1 MERKLQF
8 LTRETSGIFN
18 LTFSMDDAKNAAY
31 RQPENVFLFVEFL
44 DDAIKIYNG
53 MDEDKVPSEFAN
65 VASIKRQTPKGASLP
80 LISNIIEKCGKA
92 EHKKFRR
99 LMGEVSKEMENEE
112 EAQRSKREFS
122 PKAYL
127 NFNLTCPNPNS
138 KVIGTLFRFY
148 AKWVKADESL
158 KGNYF
163 EQEVANALVEVLS
176 TTPGNPLF
184 DEVKN
189 VNKLNWIKGSGSFS
203 PKFRQ
208 LAGYK

>member
-18 LTFSMDDAKNAAY
+18 FTFSMDDARDVVY

-44 DDAIKIYNG
+44 DDAIKIYNE
-53 MDEDKVPSEFAN
+53 MEKIPDEFAN
-65 VASIKRQTPKGASLP
+65 VASMKRQTPKEASLP

-99 LMGEVSKEMENEE
+99 LMGEVSKEMKNEE
-112 EAQRSKREFS
+112 EAQRSKKEFS

-138 KVIGTLFRFY
+138 KVVGTLFRFY
-148 AKWVKADESL
+148 AKWVKTDESL
-158 KGNYF
+158 GGNFY
-163 EQEVANALVEVLS
+163 EEEVANALVEVLS
-176 TTPGNPLF
+176 T
-184 DEVKN
+184 
-189 VNKLNWIKGSGSFS
+189 
-203 PKFRQ
+203 
-208 LAGYK
+208 